1 MAVKYSIHK
10 FSATLF
16 LFPLNSTLLLYKT
29 SIIKKKKKTI
39 VFILKNKKKVIYR
52 IPFI

>member
-1 MAVKYSIHK
+1 MAVKYSINK

-29 SIIKKKKKTI
+29 SIIKKKKNYC
-39 VFILKNKKKVIYR
+39 FYSKKQKKSDL
-52 IPFI
+52 

>member
-29 SIIKKKKKTI
+29 SIIKKKKTI

>member
-1 MAVKYSIHK
+1 MAVKYSINK

-29 SIIKKKKKTI
+29 SIIKKKNYCFYSKK
-39 VFILKNKKKVIYR
+39 KKSKVIYR

>member
-29 SIIKKKKKTI
+29 SIIKKKKKNYC
-39 VFILKNKKKVIYR
+39 FYSKKKKAK
-52 IPFI
+52 